1 MKVAFFGTPDFAT
14 QTLRRLID
22 SPHEVVLVV
31 SQPDKPA
38 GRGRKLTPPPVKVL
52 AEESGLPVVQPK
64 SARTAELRDAVRQSG
79 ADVGVVVAYGK
90 ILPRELLDVP
100 RFGFLNV
107 HASLLPKY
115 RGAAPIQWAVV
126 HGEKKTGVS
135 IMQIEEELD
144 AGPVLLQRE
153 LDIFED
159 DDARSV
165 HDALSVIGAEAMIE
179 ALDAIEASG
188 RVEATPQDHGAATH
202 APLIERA
209 HARIDWSKPAEEIIW
224 LVRGFAAWPGA
235 HTRLHDRE
243 LKIMAAEAADPKW
256 FDVDH
261 TDAAIE
267 PGTVFDVLKGRGFA
281 VKTGGD
287 GVVLVTRVK
296 PEGKK
301 EMDADAAVN
310 GGLVKVG
317 ARLASE

>member
-1 MKVAFFGTPDFAT
+1 MKVAFFGTPDFAV

-22 SPHEVVLVV
+22 SRHDVVLVV

-38 GRGRKLTPPPVKVL
+38 GRGRKLTAPPVKVCAQEAGIAVL
-52 AEESGLPVVQPK
+52 QPK
-64 SARTAELRDAVRQSG
+64 SARSEELREAVRTSG

-153 LDIFED
+153 VDIFED
-159 DDARSV
+159 DDARSI
-165 HDALSVIGAEAMIE
+165 HDMLSMVGAEAMVETLDDIEKTGRIE
-179 ALDAIEASG
+179 AE
-188 RVEATPQDHGAATH
+188 PQDHDAATY
-202 APLIERA
+202 APMIKRTD
-209 HARIDWSKPAEEIIW
+209 ARIDWNKSAEEIIW

-235 HTRLHDRE
+235 YTRLKESD
-243 LKIMAAEAADPKW
+243 LKITGIEAADPAWLEVK
-256 FDVDH
+256 H
-261 TDAAIE
+261 TDSAITS
-267 PGTVFDVLKGRGFA
+267 GTIVDVLKGRGFV
-281 VKTGGD
+281 VKTGED
-287 GVVLVTRVK
+287 GVVLITRIK
-296 PEGKK
+296 PQGKR
-301 EMDADAAVN
+301 EMDADAAIN
-310 GGLVKVG
+310 GGLVKIG
-317 ARLASE
+317 MRLG